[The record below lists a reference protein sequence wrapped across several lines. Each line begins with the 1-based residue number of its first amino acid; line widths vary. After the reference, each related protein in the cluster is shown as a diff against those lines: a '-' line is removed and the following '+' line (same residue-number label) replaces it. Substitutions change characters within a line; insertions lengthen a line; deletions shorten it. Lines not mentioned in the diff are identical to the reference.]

1 MKTTE
6 GKGIKHTED
15 NLVKSYKKP
24 KELDKMATTIKSILF
39 ANGVKC
45 DSEQFLIE
53 DILAL
58 LTQQRTELEQQKVK
72 VVWNDVCEQI
82 KQEART
88 ELLEEIKTRVDT
100 WGGFEDDGGN
110 LCHYDSEIL
119 EWVNDL
125 LNKKDE

>member
-1 MKTTE
+1 MTNQKLLDKKKT
-6 GKGIKHTED
+6 
-15 NLVKSYKKP
+15 
-24 KELDKMATTIKSILF
+24 KELDNWEKEFDKNVNYDEAETGC
-39 ANGVKC
+39 NWG
-45 DSEQFLIE
+45 EE
-53 DILAL
+53 DIKDFISSL
-58 LTQQRTELEQQKVK
+58 LQKQRTELEQQKVK

-88 ELLEEIKTRVDT
+88 ELLEEIKIRVDT

-125 LNKKDE
+125 LNKNY